1 MLCVP
6 LCELQSQLE
15 QALLHR
21 RIEGDLVAVHG
32 ARDEPHGQVIVV
44 REGEEEE
51 IKPGWIDLK
60 CSLYSAK
67 NLAFPHFTWRTIK
80 SNPSGVWRNASDI
93 LPA

>member
-21 RIEGDLVAVHG
+21 RIEGDLNAVHG

-60 CSLYSAK
+60 CSLYEVILTFHSDT
-67 NLAFPHFTWRTIK
+67 FV
-80 SNPSGVWRNASDI
+80 SGQDNRLFET
-93 LPA
+93 LPRE

>member
-60 CSLYSAK
+60 CSLYEVILTFHSDT
-67 NLAFPHFTWRTIK
+67 FV
-80 SNPSGVWRNASDI
+80 SGQDNRLFET
-93 LPA
+93 LPRE